1 MILRTSWTPTRPA
14 PTTTRAT
21 PTTRATRATRSGPR
35 PAQDQPPPLVRA
47 IDIASYAYR
56 ATKYVSAIE
65 KGGLAGVEAADR
77 LVDETAAQGV
87 LFVKMSQFIAARGD
101 VLDAETTKALAR
113 LQSDVPTDGL
123 VPPIVPGYVIE
134 PTPFAVASIAAVYA
148 ATKLTDGR
156 RVAIKVVRPG
166 VKDRVTFD
174 FPLFIGVLKIAAT
187 LGFAGATNLLEI
199 VTECRPVIVA
209 ELDLIAEA
217 KTQMAFRKK
226 FADVPWLSVPRV
238 LEAGE
243 GYMVS
248 DFVESRKITDAVPM
262 KFLATRL
269 FELYVRMLLD
279 VGVVHADPHAGNIG
293 VRADGTFV
301 MYDFGAVIDVRDI
314 RPLAGRLLKATI
326 LEDADGAIEALTD
339 MQIIKSGSV
348 TRLRR
353 IVPKL
358 RAALRARDPN
368 AELANIPEFADNTN
382 RIFELTT
389 KYVYLIRSLVIVQ
402 GIIQF
407 HDPSF
412 RLDAYAATY
421 DDLISGVTDV
431 PAWDAAKEFA
441 SDVLRTPGTLRGMQS
456 TVSEMRDTMSV
467 EIAETKKVAIIGAVV
482 ALAFGILT

>member
-199 VTECRPVIVA
+199 VTE
-209 ELDLIAEA
+209 
-217 KTQMAFRKK
+217 
-226 FADVPWLSVPRV
+226 
-238 LEAGE
+238 
-243 GYMVS
+243 
-248 DFVESRKITDAVPM
+248 
-262 KFLATRL
+262 
-269 FELYVRMLLD
+269 
-279 VGVVHADPHAGNIG
+279 
-293 VRADGTFV
+293 
-301 MYDFGAVIDVRDI
+301 
-314 RPLAGRLLKATI
+314 
-326 LEDADGAIEALTD
+326 
-339 MQIIKSGSV
+339 
-348 TRLRR
+348 
-353 IVPKL
+353 
-358 RAALRARDPN
+358 
-368 AELANIPEFADNTN
+368 
-382 RIFELTT
+382 
-389 KYVYLIRSLVIVQ
+389 
-402 GIIQF
+402 
-407 HDPSF
+407 
-412 RLDAYAATY
+412 
-421 DDLISGVTDV
+421 
-431 PAWDAAKEFA
+431 
-441 SDVLRTPGTLRGMQS
+441 
-456 TVSEMRDTMSV
+456 
-467 EIAETKKVAIIGAVV
+467 
-482 ALAFGILT
+482 

>member
-1 MILRTSWTPTRPA
+1 M
-14 PTTTRAT
+14 
-21 PTTRATRATRSGPR
+21 
-35 PAQDQPPPLVRA
+35 
-47 IDIASYAYR
+47 
-56 ATKYVSAIE
+56 
-65 KGGLAGVEAADR
+65 
-77 LVDETAAQGV
+77 
-87 LFVKMSQFIAARGD
+87 
-101 VLDAETTKALAR
+101 
-113 LQSDVPTDGL
+113 
-123 VPPIVPGYVIE
+123 
-134 PTPFAVASIAAVYA
+134 
-148 ATKLTDGR
+148 
-156 RVAIKVVRPG
+156 
-166 VKDRVTFD
+166 TFD

-293 VRADGTFV
+293 VRTDGTFV

-441 SDVLRTPGTLRGMQS
+441 SDVLRTPGTLRGVQS

-467 EIAETKKVAIIGAVV
+467 EIAETKRVAIIGAVI